1 MKKIKFSLES
11 EINKIIKVYNLNN
24 NWNKAIIKDIQKFQ
38 KNKKI
43 KKDSALRKNLK
54 KLSFVTI
61 DGADAKDFD
70 DAVYCEKKEKNWKL
84 YVAIADVAHYVE
96 NNSNIDKEAKKRGTS
111 TYFPG
116 YVIPM
121 LPEVLSND
129 LCSLKPNED
138 KLTVVAEMIINNAGD
153 IKSYKFYNAII
164 NSSARLTYSQ
174 VEEHFKKRNIFKDTN
189 IIKNLDNLF
198 KLYKI
203 LRKSREKRNA
213 VNFDSQ
219 EFSFVVDKFNEI
231 KGIKNNLRLESQKLI
246 EECMIIANVASSLFI
261 KKNKLTSLYR
271 IHDEPTL
278 EKIEDAAISLKSL
291 GYNLSKAKIPNG
303 EEINLLINLS
313 KKKLDDH
320 LVTSIL
326 LRSMARA
333 EYSPNNIGHYGLA
346 LKSYNHFTSPIRRYP
361 DLVVHR
367 IIKNIIEKNKIEYNS
382 NILEKIGLLC
392 SENERNSEAAE
403 RELQSILLCN
413 YAKKFIGKTFDAT
426 VNSIVN
432 FGLFISTKEVP
443 LQGLIHIS
451 SLGNE
456 YFIYNEKKNI
466 LIGDKSR
473 KIYKIGDKIQ
483 VKLQSA
489 LPSEKKIDFVL
500 AKK

>member
-11 EINKIIKVYNLNN
+11 EINKIIKAYNLNN
-24 NWNKAIIKDIQKFQ
+24 NWNKAIVKDIQKF

-43 KKDSALRKNLK
+43 KKDTALRKNLK

-61 DGADAKDFD
+61 DGEDAKDFD
-70 DAVYCEKKEKNWKL
+70 DAVYCEKIEKNWKL

-138 KLTVVAEMIINNAGD
+138 KLTIVAEMIINNAGD

-198 KLYKI
+198 KLYEI

-261 KKNKLTSLYR
+261 KKNKFTSLYR

-291 GYNLSKAKIPNG
+291 GYNLSKSKIPNG

-333 EYSPNNIGHYGLA
+333 EYSPHNIGHYGLA

-367 IIKNIIEKNKIEYNS
+367 IIKNIIEKNKIQYNS

>member
-1 MKKIKFSLES
+1 MKKI
-11 EINKIIKVYNLNN
+11 I
-24 NWNKAIIKDIQKFQ
+24 AILITPFIVFGQ
-38 KNKKI
+38 
-43 KKDSALRKNLK
+43 
-54 KLSFVTI
+54 
-61 DGADAKDFD
+61 
-70 DAVYCEKKEKNWKL
+70 
-84 YVAIADVAHYVE
+84 DV
-96 NNSNIDKEAKKRGTS
+96 
-111 TYFPG
+111 
-116 YVIPM
+116 
-121 LPEVLSND
+121 
-129 LCSLKPNED
+129 
-138 KLTVVAEMIINNAGD
+138 
-153 IKSYKFYNAII
+153 
-164 NSSARLTYSQ
+164 
-174 VEEHFKKRNIFKDTN
+174 
-189 IIKNLDNLF
+189 
-198 KLYKI
+198 
-203 LRKSREKRNA
+203 
-213 VNFDSQ
+213 
-219 EFSFVVDKFNEI
+219 
-231 KGIKNNLRLESQKLI
+231 
-246 EECMIIANVASSLFI
+246 FI
-261 KKNKLTSLYR
+261 K
-271 IHDEPTL
+271 P
-278 EKIEDAAISLKSL
+278 
-291 GYNLSKAKIPNG
+291 LSENINTNG

-313 KKKLDDH
+313 KKKLDDN

-367 IIKNIIEKNKIEYNS
+367 IIKNIIEKNKIQYNS

-473 KIYKIGDKIQ
+473 KIYKIGDKLQ